1 MTGDDYAPNGTDQP
15 VAHESVDVVV
25 PKRKRWLPEASVET
39 AEALRRLALRPW
51 LVAGRDDDSLGKVR
65 RNLGPICEALGRLG
79 WVLVVERDF
88 VRLRKS
94 APVRRQAWSAQGPSP
109 LQATWFF
116 LLVAGAESVA
126 PRVALSQLVVAA
138 RTAAAEAGLPI
149 TQDIS
154 ERRAIVRALK
164 MLDDRGV
171 VMQVDGDVDVFIEN
185 EDAPV
190 LLAVHHTRL
199 AHVIAN
205 FGSADPVSDPALW
218 LEQVERE
225 PDTARR
231 MRRRLVDD
239 ALVHVTDLNDS
250 EADWLSRRVR
260 GDDGAP
266 LAAAFGLRL
275 ERRAEGAAFVV
286 PTDAFRFLNE
296 LGSTAFPA
304 PGTIPH
310 AALLLCEHAALAGA
324 MGSYED
330 GIGPGWRILQEQSV
344 EDYVAALAAQ
354 QIGRAGWRREL
365 AEAPTRLAEEISM
378 LLSSLDLL
386 RMRVGA
392 DGTRTWWFSPATG
405 RWSLSSDR
413 ENE

>member
-1 MTGDDYAPNGTDQP
+1 
-15 VAHESVDVVV
+15 
-25 PKRKRWLPEASVET
+25 
-39 AEALRRLALRPW
+39 
-51 LVAGRDDDSLGKVR
+51 
-65 RNLGPICEALGRLG
+65 
-79 WVLVVERDF
+79 
-88 VRLRKS
+88 
-94 APVRRQAWSAQGPSP
+94 
-109 LQATWFF
+109 
-116 LLVAGAESVA
+116 
-126 PRVALSQLVVAA
+126 
-138 RTAAAEAGLPI
+138 
-149 TQDIS
+149 
-154 ERRAIVRALK
+154 

-171 VMQVDGDVDVFIEN
+171 VMQVDGDVEVFIEN

-239 ALVHVTDLNDS
+239 ALIHVTDLNDS

-275 ERRAEGAAFVV
+275 ERRDEGAAFVV
-286 PTDAFRFLNE
+286 PADAFRFLNE
-296 LGSTAFPA
+296 LGSTVFPA

-310 AALLLCEHAALAGA
+310 AALLLCEHAALMGA
-324 MGSYED
+324 MGSHEE
-330 GIGPGWRILQEQSV
+330 GTGPGWRILQEQSV

-354 QIGRAGWRREL
+354 QIGRGWRREL
-365 AEAPTRLAEEISM
+365 AEDPSRLAEEVSL

-386 RMRVGA
+386 RIRVGT
-392 DGTRTWWFSPATG
+392 DGTRTWCFSPATG
-405 RWSLSSDR
+405 RWSLSSDQGTNNWA
-413 ENE
+413 EIGMVKLQ

>member
-1 MTGDDYAPNGTDQP
+1 MTGDDYPPIGAVQQGAHGPID
-15 VAHESVDVVV
+15 VAAS
-25 PKRKRWLPEASVET
+25 KRKRWLPESSIET
-39 AEALRRLALRPW
+39 AEALRKLALRPW
-51 LVAGRDDDSLGKVR
+51 LVAGRDDDSLGAVR
-65 RNLGPICEALGRLG
+65 RNLAPIGEALGRLG

-94 APVRRQAWSAQGPSP
+94 APVRREAWSAQGPSP

-116 LLVAGAESVA
+116 LLVAGAESTP

-138 RTAAAEAGLPI
+138 RTAAAEAGLPV

-171 VMQVDGDVDVFIEN
+171 VMQVDGDVELFVEN
-185 EDAPV
+185 EDAAV
-190 LLAVHHTRL
+190 LLAVHHSRL

-205 FGSADPVSDPALW
+205 FGSADPVSDPVLW

-239 ALVHVTDLNDS
+239 ALVYVTDLDDS

-266 LAAAFGLRL
+266 LAAAFGLRV

-286 PTDAFRFLNE
+286 PADAFRFPHE
-296 LGSTAFPA
+296 LGSTPFPA

-310 AALLLCEHAALAGA
+310 ATLLLCEHSALAGA
-324 MGSYED
+324 MGSHEK
-330 GIGPGWRILQEQSV
+330 GLGPGWRCLQEQSV
-344 EDYVAALAAQ
+344 KHHVVVLAAQ
-354 QIGRAGWRREL
+354 QAGRAGWRREL
-365 AEAPTRLAEEISM
+365 AEDPVRLTEEIRM
-378 LLSSLDLL
+378 LLASLDLL
-386 RMRVGA
+386 RIRVEA
-392 DGTRTWWFSPATG
+392 DGMRTWWFSPATS
-405 RWSLSSDR
+405 RWSLQSDQA
-413 ENE
+413 NE